1 MIAVGG
7 TDFTLPIVIIIVFI
21 LLAVLEYFIC
31 KKTNRGFLKLLLLI
45 VPLGFLAEIPFTLMG
60 NSGGFLDLRPLAVFL
75 EVAAAALCAV
85 AIGTGWL
92 VYKLKNK

>member
-1 MIAVGG
+1 MIAVNG
-7 TDFTLPIVIIIVFI
+7 TDLTLPVIIIIVFA

-31 KKTNRGFLKLLLLI
+31 KKTKHDFFKFLLLI
-45 VPLGFLAEIPFTLMG
+45 VPLGFLAEIPFTIMG

-75 EVAAAALCAV
+75 EVAAAALCAA

-92 VYKLKNK
+92 IYKLKNK

>member
-1 MIAVGG
+1 MIAVNG
-7 TDFTLPIVIIIVFI
+7 TDLTLPVIIIIVFA

-31 KKTNRGFLKLLLLI
+31 KKTKRSFLKLLLLI
-45 VPLGFLAEIPFTLMG
+45 VPLGFLAEIPFTIMG

-75 EVAAAALCAV
+75 EVAAAAICAA

-92 VYKLKNK
+92 IYKLKNK

>member
-1 MIAVGG
+1 MIAVNG
-7 TDFTLPIVIIIVFI
+7 TDLTLPVIIIIVFA

-31 KKTNRGFLKLLLLI
+31 KKTKRSFLKLLLLI
-45 VPLGFLAEIPFTLMG
+45 VPLGFLAEIPFTLIG

-75 EVAAAALCAV
+75 EVAAAAICAA

-92 VYKLKNK
+92 IYKLKNK